1 MTSKIKNSLHAELDH
16 LRSWIGRS
24 ETRDD
29 LLSPWTATA
38 MAATVRDDEQPWQP
52 GQALPPL
59 WHWCYFLPT
68 APQNRL
74 GPDGHAARGGFLPP
88 VPLPRRMWAG
98 SQFEFF
104 APLRL
109 GTPSVK
115 TSRVADVSLKQG
127 QGGALVF
134 VKVQHEVHADGA
146 LLLRE
151 FHDIVYREAPKPGE
165 SAPPRT
171 PPAGAAWTEEHR
183 PDAPLLFRYSALT
196 FNSHRIHY
204 DHPYVTQV
212 EGYDDLVVHGP
223 LIATLL
229 LEAAQRRNPGRVVRA
244 YSFKAVRPLTRG
256 GLLRVCGRAAGADGG
271 VALWA
276 QDGQG
281 ALLMQASAYFDR
293 APT

>member
-1 MTSKIKNSLHAELDH
+1 MTDTLDLDH
-16 LRSWIGRS
+16 LRTWIGRT
-24 ETRDD
+24 ETRDE
-29 LLSPWTATA
+29 LMSPWTASA
-38 MAATVRDDEQPWQP
+38 MAAAVRNDEHDWQA

-74 GPDGHAARGGFLPP
+74 GPDGHPARGGFLPP

-104 APLRL
+104 APLQL
-109 GTPSVK
+109 ATPATK

-127 QGGALVF
+127 KGGALVF
-134 VKVQHEVHADGA
+134 VKVQHEVHAGGT

-151 FHDIVYREAPKPGE
+151 GHDIVYREAPKPGE
-165 SAPPRT
+165 SAPPQT
-171 PPAGAAWTEEHR
+171 PPADPAWSIEHR

-204 DHPYVTQV
+204 DYPYVTQV
-212 EGYDDLVVHGP
+212 EGYDDLIVHGP

-229 LEAAQRRNPGRVVRA
+229 LEAAQQSNPGRAVRS
-244 YSFKAVRPLTRG
+244 YSFKAVRPLTCG
-256 GLLRVCGRAAGADGG
+256 KLLRVCGHAPQPDGT

-276 QDGQG
+276 EDAQG
-281 ALLMQASAYFDR
+281 ALLMQATAGLE
-293 APT
+293 